1 MPSSKKTTSR
11 RTSQKSGEGPITRRE
26 VEAATKRFDKALDD
40 AGTALQ
46 TMGKN
51 FGRNAKISYRELE
64 RALRALRRDAQKAN
78 RTVMKDLEKLWAA
91 AGPSSTPSGSRGGT
105 AKRAKSTASK
115 SKSATRSSR
124 SKSSAAKASAGTKS
138 AKAKSSGAKSATA
151 KSSKAA
157 KSSSA
162 KKRAA
167 SGSRASRSSS

>member
-91 AGPSSTPSGSRGGT
+91 AGSSSTPSRSRSGT

-115 SKSATRSSR
+115 SKSASRSSR
-124 SKSSAAKASAGTKS
+124 SKSSAAKSSATKS
-138 AKAKSSGAKSATA
+138 KSSTA
-151 KSSKAA
+151 K

-162 KKRAA
+162 KKRAS
-167 SGSRASRSSS
+167 SGSRKSSS